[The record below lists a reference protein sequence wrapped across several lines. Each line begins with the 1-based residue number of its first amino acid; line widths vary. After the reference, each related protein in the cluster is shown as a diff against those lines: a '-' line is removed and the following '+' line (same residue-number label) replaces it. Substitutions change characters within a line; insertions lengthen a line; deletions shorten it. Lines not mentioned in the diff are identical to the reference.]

1 MELPGPLLNPSSKK
15 KLKKSDPKKNSY
27 NLGNGIVLHQKNLIK
42 LFKTFWSPKKKKKNL
57 NKIPSGETGCFSD
70 H

>member
-42 LFKTFWSPKKKKKNL
+42 LFKTFWPPKKKNL